1 MGDRTCRREGIQI
14 CGRECTEN
22 RCAAG
27 PESGMLNPESE
38 ILNPFSA
45 TVDGGRPA
53 GAPGLLHVDL
63 ERAMQIEAA
72 TSLNTTL
79 LKIRIDVTEW
89 EFDPSD
95 SALVAIQ
102 LGVAREHALA
112 LAEEIA
118 ELLET
123 RHGK

>member
-1 MGDRTCRREGIQI
+1 MCNCTCCSTRRCLETEAARRTGAFAEGAIVLPEAVDEGPQ
-14 CGRECTEN
+14 
-22 RCAAG
+22 AG
-27 PESGMLNPESE
+27 S
-38 ILNPFSA
+38 
-45 TVDGGRPA
+45 
-53 GAPGLLHVDL
+53 PGVLHVDL
-63 ERAMQIEAA
+63 ERAIRIEAA

-79 LKIRIDVTEW
+79 LKIRVDVTEG

-112 LAEEIA
+112 LAEELA

-123 RHGK
+123 KSAR

>member
-1 MGDRTCRREGIQI
+1 MCDRSCRRCSEI
-14 CGRECTEN
+14 E
-22 RCAAG
+22 AAG
-27 PESGMLNPESE
+27 RTEPLSE
-38 ILNPFSA
+38 EAVILPA
-45 TVDGGRPA
+45 TVDEGRPA
-53 GAPGLLHVDL
+53 EAPGLLHVDL
-63 ERAMQIEAA
+63 ERAIQIEAA

-79 LKIRIDVTEW
+79 LKIRVEVTEG

-102 LGVAREHALA
+102 LGVARENALA

-123 RHGK
+123 RSAG